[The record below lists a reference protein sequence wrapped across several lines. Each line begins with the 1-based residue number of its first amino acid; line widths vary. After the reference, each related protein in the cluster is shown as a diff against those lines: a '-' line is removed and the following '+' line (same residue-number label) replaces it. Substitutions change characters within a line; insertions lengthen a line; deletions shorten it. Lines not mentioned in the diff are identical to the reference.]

1 MKWLMDKKRDLTPAE
16 IKIFED
22 AKLFDGD
29 SLVKKVDDNRLED
42 MGLKPAKALVLMN
55 KIRKNRG
62 FLQSPPPEKSYD
74 HVELT
79 DLFNFEN
86 NNPAKFEEDI
96 FKEELNFIYGFS

>member
-29 SLVKKVDDNRLED
+29 SLVKKVDDIRLED

-62 FLQSPPPEKSYD
+62 FLQKPAPETSYD
-74 HVELT
+74 YLKLT
-79 DLFNFEN
+79 DLFNFAN
-86 NNPAKFEEDI
+86 NEPA
-96 FKEELNFIYGFS
+96 